1 MFKIHTFKDEQEMN
15 NYLRD
20 KAGAIVA
27 ITNVQY
33 INNKYI
39 VTIQYR
45 GTF

>member
-1 MFKIHTFKDEQEMN
+1 MFRVHTFKDELEMN

-20 KAGAIVA
+20 YAGAIIA
-27 ITNVQY
+27 IQSVQF